1 MRIAHLS
8 DPHITTGPLAAGP
21 AQGLYQALGRA
32 LSLEPRPDCV
42 VITGDLTDR
51 GEPEEYAALH
61 AILRRCPVPVLL
73 VAGNHDDP
81 GALTAEFGVT
91 PFLAGGTSLRYAA
104 DLPGAT
110 VVVTDSHVDGTPG
123 GTLGPSQLTW
133 IDETLRA
140 RPDVPALVC
149 VHHPPRPLGLP
160 FLDGMRLEDGPAL
173 AEVIARHPCVVR
185 VLAGHVHRTI
195 LASFAGTTV
204 AVAPSTYR
212 LTALRMH
219 DAEPPG
225 YLAEPP
231 GFLLHLVDE
240 SGCVTHAV
248 NVGQASAAFAL

>member
-8 DPHITTGPLAAGP
+8 DPHVTTGPLAAGP
-21 AQGLYQALGRA
+21 AQGLHQALGRA
-32 LSLEPRPDCV
+32 LSIEPRPDCV

-51 GEPEEYAALH
+51 GEPGEYAALH
-61 AILRRCPVPVLL
+61 AILRQCRVPVLL
-73 VAGNHDDP
+73 AAGNHDDP
-81 GALTAEFGVT
+81 VCLTAEFGMT
-91 PFLAGGTSLRYAA
+91 PFLAGGTSARYVAE
-104 DLPGAT
+104 LPRAT
-110 VVVTDSHVDGTPG
+110 VVVTNSHVPGSPG
-123 GTLGPSQLTW
+123 GNLGRAQLAW
-133 IDETLRA
+133 LDETLRE

-149 VHHPPRPLGLP
+149 VHHPPREVGLP
-160 FLDGMRLEDGPAL
+160 FLDGMRLEDGVAL
-173 AEVIARHPCVVR
+173 AEVITRHPRVVR

-219 DAEPPG
+219 DAEWPG

>member
-8 DPHITTGPLAAGP
+8 DPHVTTGPLAAGP
-21 AQGLYQALGRA
+21 AQGLHQALGRA
-32 LSLEPRPDCV
+32 LSIEPRPDCV

-51 GEPEEYAALH
+51 GKPEEYAALH
-61 AILRRCPVPVLL
+61 AILRRCQAPVLL
-73 VAGNHDDP
+73 AAGNHDDP
-81 GALTAEFGVT
+81 AALTAEFGVT
-91 PFLAGGTSLRYAA
+91 PFLAGGTSTRYAA
-104 DLPGAT
+104 ELAGVT
-110 VVVTDSHVDGTPG
+110 VVVTDSHVAGSAG
-123 GTLGPSQLTW
+123 GNLGASQLGW
-133 IDETLRA
+133 LDETLRE

-149 VHHPPRPLGLP
+149 VHHPPREVGLP
-160 FLDGMRLEDGPAL
+160 FLDGMRLEDGAAL
-173 AEVIARHPCVVR
+173 AEVIARHPRVAR

-219 DAEPPG
+219 DAEWPG